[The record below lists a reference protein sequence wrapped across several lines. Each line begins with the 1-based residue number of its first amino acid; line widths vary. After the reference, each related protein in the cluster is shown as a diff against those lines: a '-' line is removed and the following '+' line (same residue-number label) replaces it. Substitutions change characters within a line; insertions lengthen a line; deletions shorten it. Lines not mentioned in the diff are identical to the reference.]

1 MEQQSNVNTQIELEL
16 LKKEIADMKQIHVR
30 LDTAI
35 EKITDFSNCINRL
48 LAVHEEKITQ
58 QEDAQQRS
66 VQEFTADIKELHSR
80 ITTNTKDMT
89 ALMTQ
94 QHKEQKD
101 VIDRLKDEVSNRV
114 GVLEKWRWI
123 IIGGSIVLGFI
134 IQKLQFGLDLR
145 CALVY
150 SITLCTLNK
159 NTYQ

>member
-1 MEQQSNVNTQIELEL
+1 MTLGVVMALSDVNTQIELEL
-16 LKKEIADMKQIHVR
+16 LKKEVADMKKIHVR

-80 ITTNTKDMT
+80 ITTNTKEMT
-89 ALMTQ
+89 ALMTE

-134 IQKLQFGLDLR
+134 IQKLP
-145 CALVY
+145 VW
-150 SITLCTLNK
+150 S
-159 NTYQ
+159 

>member
-1 MEQQSNVNTQIELEL
+1 MAQQSDVNTQIELEL
-16 LKKEIADMKQIHVR
+16 LKKEVADMKKIHVR

-80 ITTNTKDMT
+80 ITTNTKEMT

-123 IIGGSIVLGFI
+123 IIGGSIVAGFI
-134 IQKLQFGLDLR
+134 IQKM
-145 CALVY
+145 LV
-150 SITLCTLNK
+150 L
-159 NTYQ
+159 

>member
-1 MEQQSNVNTQIELEL
+1 MMEQQSNVNTQIELEL
-16 LKKEIADMKQIHVR
+16 LKKEVADMKKIHVR

-101 VIDRLKDEVSNRV
+101 VIDRLKDEISNRV

-134 IQKLQFGLDLR
+134 IQKLP
-145 CALVY
+145 VW
-150 SITLCTLNK
+150 S
-159 NTYQ
+159 

>member
-1 MEQQSNVNTQIELEL
+1 MMEQQSNVNTQIELEL

-66 VQEFTADIKELHSR
+66 VQEFTTDIKELHSR
-80 ITTNTKDMT
+80 ITTNTKELT
-89 ALMTQ
+89 ALMTE

-134 IQKLQFGLDLR
+134 IQKLP
-145 CALVY
+145 VW
-150 SITLCTLNK
+150 S
-159 NTYQ
+159 

>member
-66 VQEFTADIKELHSR
+66 VQEFTTDIKELHSR

-101 VIDRLKDEVSNRV
+101 VIDRLKDEISNRV

-134 IQKLQFGLDLR
+134 IQKLPIW
-145 CALVY
+145 
-150 SITLCTLNK
+150 S
-159 NTYQ
+159 

>member
-1 MEQQSNVNTQIELEL
+1 MAQSDVNTQIELEL

-35 EKITDFSNCINRL
+35 EKITDFSDCINRL

-101 VIDRLKDEVSNRV
+101 VIARLKDEISNRV

-134 IQKLQFGLDLR
+134 IQKLPIW
-145 CALVY
+145 
-150 SITLCTLNK
+150 S
-159 NTYQ
+159 

>member
-1 MEQQSNVNTQIELEL
+1 MMEQQSNVNTQIELEL
-16 LKKEIADMKQIHVR
+16 LKKEVSDMKKIHVR

-80 ITTNTKDMT
+80 ITTNTKEMT

-123 IIGGSIVLGFI
+123 IIGGSIVVGFI
-134 IQKLQFGLDLR
+134 IQKLPIW
-145 CALVY
+145 
-150 SITLCTLNK
+150 S
-159 NTYQ
+159 

>member
-1 MEQQSNVNTQIELEL
+1 MAQQSDVNTQIELEL
-16 LKKEIADMKQIHVR
+16 LKKEVADMKKIHVR

-66 VQEFTADIKELHSR
+66 VQEFTADIMELHSR
-80 ITTNTKDMT
+80 ITTNTKEMT

-134 IQKLQFGLDLR
+134 IQKLP
-145 CALVY
+145 VWP
-150 SITLCTLNK
+150 
-159 NTYQ
+159 

>member
-58 QEDAQQRS
+58 QEDAQQTS

-101 VIDRLKDEVSNRV
+101 VIDRLKDEISNRV

-134 IQKLQFGLDLR
+134 IQKLP
-145 CALVY
+145 VW
-150 SITLCTLNK
+150 S
-159 NTYQ
+159 

>member
-1 MEQQSNVNTQIELEL
+1 MAQSDVNTQIELEL
-16 LKKEIADMKQIHVR
+16 LKKEVADMKKIHVR

-66 VQEFTADIKELHSR
+66 VQEFTTDIKELHSR
-80 ITTNTKDMT
+80 ITTNTKELT
-89 ALMTQ
+89 ALMTE

-134 IQKLQFGLDLR
+134 IQKLP
-145 CALVY
+145 VWP
-150 SITLCTLNK
+150 
-159 NTYQ
+159 

>member
-1 MEQQSNVNTQIELEL
+1 MTLGVGMAQSDVNTQIELEL

-66 VQEFTADIKELHSR
+66 VQEFTTDIKELHSR
-80 ITTNTKDMT
+80 ITTNTKELT

-114 GVLEKWRWI
+114 GVLEKWRLI
-123 IIGGSIVLGFI
+123 IIGGSIVVGFI
-134 IQKLQFGLDLR
+134 IQKLP
-145 CALVY
+145 VW
-150 SITLCTLNK
+150 S
-159 NTYQ
+159 

>member
-1 MEQQSNVNTQIELEL
+1 MMEQQSNVNTQIELEL
-16 LKKEIADMKQIHVR
+16 LKKEVADMKKIHVR

-80 ITTNTKDMT
+80 ITTNTKEMT

-134 IQKLQFGLDLR
+134 IQKLP
-145 CALVY
+145 VWP
-150 SITLCTLNK
+150 
-159 NTYQ
+159 

>member
-1 MEQQSNVNTQIELEL
+1 MAQSDVNTQIELEL
-16 LKKEIADMKQIHVR
+16 LKKEVADMKKIHVR

-80 ITTNTKDMT
+80 ITTNTKEMT

-134 IQKLQFGLDLR
+134 IQKLP
-145 CALVY
+145 VWP
-150 SITLCTLNK
+150 
-159 NTYQ
+159 

>member
-16 LKKEIADMKQIHVR
+16 LKKEVADMKKIHVR

-80 ITTNTKDMT
+80 ITTNTKEMT

-134 IQKLQFGLDLR
+134 IQKLP
-145 CALVY
+145 VWP
-150 SITLCTLNK
+150 
-159 NTYQ
+159 